1 MEKCGGN
8 PKFRYRG
15 NKIRWKMWS
24 LSGRTLKAV
33 ISETNGMLEIARIRA
48 SAKMRRSSEED
59 LLSSDRG
66 GSDDWFFSGLLVDL
80 WMVGASQLCI
90 KGAAHASGNN

>member
-1 MEKCGGN
+1 
-8 PKFRYRG
+8 
-15 NKIRWKMWS
+15 MWS

-33 ISETNGMLEIARIRA
+33 ISETNGMLEIARTRA

-66 GSDDWFFSGLLVDL
+66 GSDDWFFFWVT
-80 WMVGASQLCI
+80 C
-90 KGAAHASGNN
+90 